1 MHKENSNAEKIAKVF
16 DEYCQRKNYQVNMK
30 ETTDNDLRLEIS
42 NFKERTIVMI
52 YHTSKI
58 VIQGPQNAL
67 RAEME
72 SLKADF
78 EKDPSSFLAVKVPD
92 SKACATRYDIMLPS
106 LREVVKDN
114 LDDIHDANVSISDN
128 PSRNVEYSARV
139 QRGSSIVTLTQY
151 SNGTLLLQG
160 KDDAIFD
167 ETCDLID
174 TLCDPS
180 EKEVVSRFISSDE
193 ESLRI
198 FAAQYTPELV
208 SLAEDRTKELLG
220 DVYDFLEPYDQKWFV
235 ASECISMTDI
245 PLPEYS
251 PVVMPASKAFEGF
264 SKKLLL
270 SIGLFPA
277 DHFKNK
283 TANFSNLHD
292 PNNPL
297 RKAICSKDKYA
308 DTMLKKLALCIDTN
322 RNFMLHSDD
331 ARVTKIES
339 PKEAREKL
347 DIIIGETREIFN
359 YFNNLYQLLP

>member
-1 MHKENSNAEKIAKVF
+1 MLKDNSNAVKIAQVFVDYCKKRSYQLKVT
-16 DEYCQRKNYQVNMK
+16 K
-30 ETTDNDLRLEIS
+30 TPDNDLRLEVS
-42 NFKERTIVMI
+42 NFRDRTIVVI
-52 YHTSKI
+52 YHTSK
-58 VIQGPQNAL
+58 VVNQGPQNAL

-72 SLKADF
+72 GLKNEF
-78 EKDPSSFLAVKVPD
+78 EEDPSSFISVKVSD

-106 LREVVKDN
+106 LRNLVKDS
-114 LDDIHDANVSISDN
+114 LAGIHGANVNISDN
-128 PSRNVEYSARV
+128 PSKNIEYSAKV
-139 QRGSSIVTLTQY
+139 QRGHFSVTLTQY

-167 ETCDLID
+167 EACDLID
-174 TLCDPS
+174 TLCNPS

-198 FAAQYTPELV
+198 FAAKYTPELV
-208 SLAEDRTKELLG
+208 SLAEKKTKELLG
-220 DVYDFLEPYDQKWFV
+220 DVYGFLEPHDQKWFV
-235 ASECISMTDI
+235 ASECISMTGI

-283 TANFSNLHD
+283 AANFSNLHD
-292 PNNPL
+292 VNNPL
-297 RKAICSKDKYA
+297 RKAICAKDKYA
-308 DTMLKKLALCIDTN
+308 DTMLKKLASCIDTN

-331 ARVTKIES
+331 AKVTKIES

-347 DIIIGETREIFN
+347 GVIIGETREIFK
-359 YFNNLYQLLP
+359 YFNNLYRLL

>member
-1 MHKENSNAEKIAKVF
+1 MSKDHSTSEKIAHVF
-16 DEYCQRKNYQVNMK
+16 DDYCKKKHYQLKVT
-30 ETTDNDLRLEIS
+30 ETPDSDFRLEIS
-42 NFKERTIVMI
+42 NFRDRTFVII

-58 VIQGPQNAL
+58 VIQGPHNAL
-67 RAEME
+67 KAEME
-72 SLKADF
+72 GLKKDF
-78 EKDPSSFLAVKVPD
+78 EKDPSSLITVKVSD

-106 LREVVKDN
+106 LRKLVKDG
-114 LDDIHDANVSISDN
+114 LTDTHDTNVNISDN
-128 PSRNVEYSARV
+128 PSTNIEYSAKV
-139 QRGSSIVTLTQY
+139 QRGHFSVTLTQY
-151 SNGTLLLQG
+151 STGTLLLQG

-167 ETCDLID
+167 ECCDLID
-174 TLCDPS
+174 TLCNPS
-180 EKEVVSRFISSDE
+180 EKEVVCRFISSDE

-198 FAAQYTPELV
+198 FAAKYTPELV
-208 SLAEDRTKELLG
+208 SLAENKTKELLG

-283 TANFSNLHD
+283 AANFSNLHD
-292 PNNPL
+292 ATNPL
-297 RKAICSKDKYA
+297 RKAICAKDKYA

-347 DIIIGETREIFN
+347 DVIIGETRETFK
-359 YFNNLYQLLP
+359 YFNNLYQLV